1 MGVFEKKCHKYGQY
15 CKLLKQPHR
24 DFGIQARHIA
34 PRKQMPRMQM
44 VWPNDNICY
53 ITRGFAGLLRLWGME
68 TRKQDRMARNIY
80 SRFARCPSSTVKF
93 KTKKIHSFIY
103 SKELDFYAA
112 LYSTSLGEM
121 PVAGKNPLEAEKWPR
136 VCDLSVL
143 R

>member
-1 MGVFEKKCHKYGQY
+1 MEAFEKKCHKYGQY

-53 ITRGFAGLLRLWGME
+53 ITRGFAGYFAYGEW
-68 TRKQDRMARNIY
+68 KQESKTEWQEHY
-80 SRFARCPSSTVKF
+80 SRFARCPSSTGKF

-112 LYSTSLGEM
+112 LYSTSLGENARCRKESFGSREM
-121 PVAGKNPLEAEKWPR
+121 AA
-136 VCDLSVL
+136 CM
-143 R
+143 